1 MTTLFVILI
10 ALVSLLLML
19 VVLVQSP
26 KSSGMGGAFGGS
38 NANMLGGV
46 KRTAD
51 FLERATWV
59 LAIALFALVLLVN
72 VVNPGTAGADAPESA
87 MEEQLDETPAQAPVQ
102 TPGQAPAQPAQ
113 PADLPRSAE

>member
-1 MTTLFVILI
+1 VILI

-26 KSSGMGGAFGGS
+26 KSSGKGGAFGGS
-38 NANMLGGV
+38 NANMFGGV

-72 VVNPGTAGADAPESA
+72 VVNPGTAGGDAPESA

-113 PADLPRSAE
+113 PADLPQSAE

>member
-1 MTTLFVILI
+1 MFVILI

-72 VVNPGTAGADAPESA
+72 VVNPGTAGGEEQESA
-87 MEEQLDETPAQAPVQ
+87 MEERLDESPAQAPVQ
-102 TPGQAPAQPAQ
+102 TPGQTPAQPAQ
-113 PADLPRSAE
+113 PADLPQSAE

>member
-10 ALVSLLLML
+10 ALVSVLLML

-72 VVNPGTAGADAPESA
+72 VVNPGTGGGEEQESA
-87 MEEQLDETPAQAPVQ
+87 MEEQLDESPAQAPVQ
-102 TPGQAPAQPAQ
+102 TPGQTPAQPAQ
-113 PADLPRSAE
+113 PADLPQSAE

>member
-10 ALVSLLLML
+10 AVVSLLLML

-59 LAIALFALVLLVN
+59 LAIALIVLVLLVN
-72 VVNPGTAGADAPESA
+72 MINPGTASAEVQESA
-87 MEEQLDETPAQAPVQ
+87 MEEQLNETPAQAPVQ
-102 TPGQAPAQPAQ
+102 TPSQAPAQPAQ
-113 PADLPRSAE
+113 PADLPQSAE